1 MRFVASFIQIL
12 NYFYTPIMAVFSD
25 IDNLPL
31 FRNAVITVGT
41 FDGVHQG
48 HLAILQEVG
57 RHALKVNGESV
68 LITFDPHPRKLLY
81 PYEPLGIITPLETKQ
96 AFIHQAGINHIIVVP
111 FTKAFA
117 HLSASAYIEHFLV
130 GKFHPRSIVLGYD
143 HHFGHDRLGNI
154 NMLKEHAPVH
164 GYELIEIPAQ
174 LIEAAAVS
182 STRIRNAIKEG
193 KVEDAA
199 QMLGRDYTLTGTV
212 VHGNQLGRTI
222 GYPTANLQ
230 PADPEQIVPAI
241 GIYAIQA
248 VHDGKL
254 YDGMLS
260 IGYNPTVT
268 DKKELRI
275 EANLFDFDKDIYGD
289 ELELAFVKRLRDEEK
304 FTSLEALIRQLRLDK
319 LNTSDVLK
327 ARRKYI

>member
-1 MRFVASFIQIL
+1 
-12 NYFYTPIMAVFSD
+12 MAVFYD
-25 IDNLPL
+25 IHNLPPL
-31 FRNAVITVGT
+31 RNAVITVGT
-41 FDGVHQG
+41 FDGVHKG
-48 HLAILQEVG
+48 HKVILQEVAD
-57 RHALKVNGESV
+57 HARKVGGESV
-68 LITFDPHPRKLLY
+68 LITFDPHPRKLLF
-81 PYEPLGIITPLETKQ
+81 PNEPLGIITPLESKQ
-96 AFIHQAGINHIIVVP
+96 QLVHESGIHHIIVIP
-111 FTKAFA
+111 FTQEFSQ
-117 HLSASAYIEHFLV
+117 LSAREYIEHFLV
-130 GKFHPRSIVLGYD
+130 GKFHPHSIVLGYD

-154 NMLKEHAPVH
+154 DMLKEYAPVF

-193 KVEDAA
+193 RVEDAA
-199 QMLGRDYTLTGTV
+199 HMLGRDYTLKGIV

-222 GYPTANLQ
+222 GYPTANL
-230 PADPEQIVPAI
+230 DPLDKEQIVPAL

-248 VHDGKL
+248 KHDGVI

-289 ELELAFVKRLRDEEK
+289 ELELAFVQKLRNEEK
-304 FTSLEALIRQLRLDK
+304 FNSLVELTDQLHRDKVNTLVALK
-319 LNTSDVLK
+319 GHTK
-327 ARRKYI
+327 TT